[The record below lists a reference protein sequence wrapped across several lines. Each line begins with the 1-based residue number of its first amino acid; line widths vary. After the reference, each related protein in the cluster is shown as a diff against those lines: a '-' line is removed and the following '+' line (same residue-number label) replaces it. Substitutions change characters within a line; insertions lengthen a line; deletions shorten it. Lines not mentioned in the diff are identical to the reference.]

1 MSNTNTRN
9 LILSQPKSGQSEVI
23 QTVTLSH
30 TTVQTETSTEVAV
43 EVPGVDPSII
53 EVGFENGLLVV
64 HCSKGEL
71 MLPINPTI
79 DVSKIKADI
88 KWGVLALS
96 IPLPKAPEARTIKVS
111 IHDAAPSKKPEA
123 KPAPKT
129 AEKPRNEIKEEA
141 SES

>member
-9 LILSQPKSGQSEVI
+9 LILSQPKSGQSEVV

-30 TTVQTETSTEVAV
+30 TTILSETSTEVAV
-43 EVPGVDPSII
+43 EVPGVNPSTV

-71 MLPINPTI
+71 TLPINPTI

-96 IPLPKAPEARTIKVS
+96 IPLPETPEARTIKVS
-111 IHDAAPSKKPEA
+111 IHDAASAKKPEA

-129 AEKPRNEIKEEA
+129 AEKPREESKEET

>member
-9 LILSQPKSGQSEVI
+9 LILSQPKSGQNEVV

-30 TTVQTETSTEVAV
+30 TTVPTGSSTEVAV
-43 EVPGVDPSII
+43 EVPGIDPSTVD
-53 EVGFENGLLVV
+53 VGFENGFLLVR
-64 HCSKGEL
+64 CSKGEL

-96 IPLPKAPEARTIKVS
+96 IPLPETPEARTIKVR
-111 IHDAAPSKKPEA
+111 IHDIVE
-123 KPAPKT
+123 APKAKAT
-129 AEKPRNEIKEEA
+129 TKPAEKPRDESKEEV